1 MNNDK
6 FQELPGDHA
15 GKTSHQSSQPS
26 CDPFDEIYHTA
37 EHPAQRRKDDETNRL
52 QETQDD
58 LAVEELRSQ
67 AFEETAAREDN

>member
-1 MNNDK
+1 MGIN
-6 FQELPGDHA
+6 EHARIRERIAVTLREADHEA
-15 GKTSHQSSQPS
+15 
-26 CDPFDEIYHTA
+26 A

-52 QETQDD
+52 LEILDD